1 MTFSRPGSLRTLVLC
16 FLAVRVTSLNAQQ
29 PAPAN
34 PPAPNPPQ
42 TTPSQP
48 AQRANP
54 FENVPQAPAPQAPRP
69 ANPFENVPQSPG
81 PQAPK
86 PEAPKTEAPK
96 PAAPGAQPA
105 AAPPENIIEDIIF
118 RGARRVPQDVLRLQ
132 IMSKKG
138 DPFDKDQFDHNL
150 VALS

>member
-16 FLAVRVTSLNAQQ
+16 FLAVRITSLHAQQ

-48 AQRANP
+48 APRANP
-54 FENVPQAPAPQAPRP
+54 FENVPQA
-69 ANPFENVPQSPG
+69 PG